1 MSPLSRPNTKYSVG
15 SKAPTVLDCTPG
27 RADRSPRPDLPLRR
41 HEPPRSILS
50 TQSSRRADHVKRAA
64 PSKPSTTPSSGARSP
79 AREAVPHARGRSRG
93 VRALPTQGPVTN
105 CLSLLFQVAQ
115 GVASSR
121 GEGRTQAKCEEAEN
135 QRVERSAISDQHRT
149 TLLVSSKTTGK
160 SLPECKGP
168 TRYSRTRCADTLELH
183 RQIAMAR
190 ILEIQP

>member
-105 CLSLLFQVAQ
+105 CLSLLFQQQRRGQNTSKVRR
-115 GVASSR
+115 GRESESR
-121 GEGRTQAKCEEAEN
+121 
-135 QRVERSAISDQHRT
+135 AISDQRSAPHHTSCEQQNHREIAPRMQRSDAILSNT
-149 TLLVSSKTTGK
+149 V
-160 SLPECKGP
+160 C
-168 TRYSRTRCADTLELH
+168 RYPRT
-183 RQIAMAR
+183 
-190 ILEIQP
+190 P